1 LGTVFEQEYGFEV
14 HKSVIDSTDG
24 PRKKLNAD
32 LSTFVLKHDKP
43 DTLLI
48 LYYAGHGSARPA
60 EGRAVAREG
69 FMLFELVKQCCCAFR
84 TDDC

>member
-1 LGTVFEQEYGFEV
+1 MGTVFEQEYGFEV

-24 PRKKLNAD
+24 PRKKLYKD
-32 LSTFVLKHDKP
+32 LSTFVCDYDKP

-60 EGRAVAREG
+60 EESTAAREG
-69 FMLFELVKQCCCAFR
+69 FLLFELVKHCCCAFR
-84 TDDC
+84 TDG